1 MKQPTAVERAATMA
15 HLRDCLALLYG
26 PAIPSEEQ
34 RAAAEALGVEDMLP
48 DPQPDLLTGKAA

>member
-1 MKQPTAVERAATMA
+1 MKQPSAVERAATIA

-34 RAAAEALGVEDMLP
+34 RAAAEALGMDHCLP
-48 DPQPDLLTGKAA
+48 DPQTDILKDAA